1 MENNK
6 TELRLTFQNVLS
18 ITFSILLLV
27 GIIVCAIC
35 DVAISGAF
43 TWSLYPISSILFVWF
58 VFMPLIKYGSKGT
71 LGSLTAFSIL
81 IIPFLY
87 VLSKIVDNNLI
98 MTIGIRMSLFSI
110 AYLWCV
116 YLIFRRLKE
125 QKIIATAFSLLL
137 AISLHIAINVSL
149 AEILSV
155 PLFDI
160 WDALSFSV
168 IVVSTIT
175 SFLID
180 YFKMHKSHDTNRM
193 DKS

>member
-6 TELRLTFQNVLS
+6 TKLRLTFQNVLS
-18 ITFSILLLV
+18 IAFSILLLV

-125 QKIIATAFSLLL
+125 QKIIATAFSLLS
-137 AISLHIAINVSL
+137 AIPLHIAINVSL
-149 AEILSV
+149 AEILSLPV
-155 PLFDI
+155 FEI
-160 WDALSFSV
+160 WDIISFAIMIASV
-168 IVVSTIT
+168 VILFI
-175 SFLID
+175 ID
-180 YFKMHKSHDTNRM
+180 YFTKRK
-193 DKS
+193 KA